1 MDDLTDQLHRY
12 ADAAEERAGELDV
25 ERTGT
30 TGTAAPATGRHQ
42 RRRLLAAA
50 AAVVLLAA
58 SAGVVLVGRD
68 DDQVR
73 TTRRSPASATA
84 PHPGTTERASVISA
98 WHCRGSRRPT

>member
-1 MDDLTDQLHRY
+1 MVDLTDQLRRY
-12 ADAAEERAGELDV
+12 ADAADQRAAGLDPDLTSTTSTS
-25 ERTGT
+25 TGH
-30 TGTAAPATGRHQ
+30 RDH
-42 RRRLLAAA
+42 RRLLAAA